1 MNDRVMTIHG
11 AGGLESMLFLQ
22 KVIRDRVPRRLWSA
36 MEGGGLDLLDDGSYV
51 KLPQGYLIF
60 TSDTY
65 TVNPRFFP
73 GGDIGGLVASG
84 VINDLVAMGARPLA
98 FMDNIV
104 IEEGFPLAELEF
116 IVSSMIKTLE
126 ENDVALI
133 GGDFKVMPRGQL
145 DGLVIGGFGIG
156 VSEHEPI
163 VDKPGAGDA
172 IIVTNYIA
180 EHGATILAAQLG
192 MLENATGLRSDAR
205 PLAKSLLP
213 AINKY
218 RPWITAARDP
228 TRGGLIGVLY
238 EWINGTDLS
247 IELDLASIPVRE
259 EVREFLEM
267 VGVDPLTLA
276 SEGVMVLAVR
286 EEVAKEVASELEAR
300 GERPSII
307 GKVYRA
313 SNELL
318 RGKVI
323 ARTEVGGKT
332 LISPNVYVLPRI
344 C

>member
-1 MNDRVMTIHG
+1 MKDRVTTVHG
-11 AGGLESMLFLQ
+11 AGGLESMVFLQ
-22 KVIRDRVPRRLWSA
+22 KLIRDRVPARLWKA
-36 MEGGGLDLLDDGSYV
+36 LDGGGLDLLDDGSYI
-51 KLPQGYLIF
+51 KLPNGYLVF

-104 IEEGFPLAELEF
+104 VEEGFPLAELES
-116 IVSSMIKTLE
+116 IISSMVRTLE

-145 DGLVIGGFGIG
+145 DGLVISGFGIG

-163 VDKPGAGDA
+163 VDRPRAGDA
-172 IIVTNYIA
+172 VIVTNYIA

-192 MLENATGLRSDAR
+192 MLENAAGLRSDAR

-213 AINKY
+213 VINAY
-218 RPWITAARDP
+218 RPWISAARDP
-228 TRGGLIGVLY
+228 TRGGLVGVLY
-238 EWINGTDLS
+238 EWIHGTDLF
-247 IELDLASIPVRE
+247 IELDLASVPVRE

-276 SEGVMVLAVR
+276 SEGVMVLAVKGDVAG
-286 EEVAKEVASELEAR
+286 EVVSELEAR

-307 GKVYRA
+307 GKVQRA
-313 SNELL
+313 ESELL

-323 ARTEVGGKT
+323 ARTEVGGRT